1 MDEGVECSVRGQA
14 ARTGDSSLTTSRR
27 SRPNCSAEANNAEG
41 VSYVGGVGLQHLAP
55 APVRSPTWRLAPLA
69 LLPVAPRQIC
79 QWPGDGNLH
88 PQACP
93 ASDECSLLHLPGT
106 FLPPP
111 SSQVPA
117 DKSASG
123 LEVEI
128 PTPKY
133 VQRVHCDLDA
143 KAAGTQSWDY
153 GEKSHLLK

>member
-1 MDEGVECSVRGQA
+1 MGSVGPQHMP
-14 ARTGDSSLTTSRR
+14 LVQ
-27 SRPNCSAEANNAEG
+27 SA
-41 VSYVGGVGLQHLAP
+41 QP
-55 APVRSPTWRLAPLA
+55 P
-69 LLPVAPRQIC
+69 C
-79 QWPGDGNLH
+79 
-88 PQACP
+88 
-93 ASDECSLLHLPGT
+93 T
-106 FLPPP
+106 FLLSP
-111 SSQVPA
+111 SSQVPP